1 MVQAAVAE
9 RDADYIINDVTKQQK
24 AGATFIDVNAGARIG
39 HETEDMKWLLDTIQP
54 IATVP
59 LALDSPDP
67 AVLEMAFVM
76 VEKTP
81 LINSISLE
89 KERFDAMIP
98 FLEGK
103 ACKVVALCMDDA
115 GMPTSSD
122 DILARAT
129 TLVEELNKIGI
140 PTNAIYTDPLV
151 QPISTDSN
159 KGLMVLDAVRAIK
172 AKYPEVHITGGLS
185 NISYGL
191 PQRHMINKT
200 FVALMMDAG
209 MDSAIIAPL
218 DAKRRHS
225 SKSLILKSSDD
236 KALCHP
242 SIYPCSAK
250 DNYLNRSPSSNFGNP
265 FTRLIKSD
273 SPVSMGEGRI
283 SRSNG
288 GITSLYFINSRSN
301 SMQ

>member
-1 MVQAAVAE
+1 MFEVIGERINTSRKLVQAAVAE
-9 RDADYIINDVTKQQK
+9 RDAEYIINDVKKQQE
-24 AGATFIDVNAGARIG
+24 AGANFIDVNAGARIG

-67 AVLEMAFVM
+67 AVLEMAFQM

-81 LINSISLE
+81 MINSISLE
-89 KERFDAMIP
+89 KDRFDAMMP

-103 ACKVVALCMDDA
+103 ECKVIALCMDDS
-115 GMPTSSD
+115 GMPASAD

-140 PTNAIYTDPLV
+140 PTNAIYIDPLV

-159 KGLMVLDAVRAIK
+159 KGIMILNATRAIK

-191 PQRHMINKT
+191 PQRKIINRT

-209 MDSAIIAPL
+209 MDSAIIDPL
-218 DAKRRHS
+218 DAKIMATI
-225 SKSLILKSSDD
+225 KTADMLIGNDQF
-236 KALCHP
+236 CG
-242 SIYPCSAK
+242 
-250 DNYLNRSPSSNFGNP
+250 NYLKGVRSGAIES
-265 FTRLIKSD
+265 
-273 SPVSMGEGRI
+273 
-283 SRSNG
+283 
-288 GITSLYFINSRSN
+288 
-301 SMQ
+301 